1 MVRDEPPPDWPSTER
16 PLRIILEPSARKKEL
31 PHAARQGASAS
42 GLVRVGRIWAAAG
55 SDGALHEA
63 HGGIGQREGRAAKV
77 EPKHCDG
84 AEARSIDGG
93 SQGRLGRHGMGCG
106 GDCSGGGWQG
116 RAFRDNVRHRRHGSS
131 GAPAL
136 TRSLA
141 VALLKGALE
150 GSLQVPAQ
158 RLPYLDGS
166 RLGGGA
172 RLAGRSC
179 GVAAQRTVPPSDS
192 SRSEHAVRS
201 PPPGT
206 CLQRESRRR
215 VAPPTRSGSLSFLRG
230 QTQQN
235 CRLGRPLSLWLKG
248 HGLCISAGSAR
259 CWALG
264 GYWVG
269 SPPEGSPTSLQI
281 QPHDELMVARHGLTM
296 KLTTC

>member
-1 MVRDEPPPDWPSTER
+1 M
-16 PLRIILEPSARKKEL
+16 
-31 PHAARQGASAS
+31 
-42 GLVRVGRIWAAAG
+42 
-55 SDGALHEA
+55 
-63 HGGIGQREGRAAKV
+63 
-77 EPKHCDG
+77 
-84 AEARSIDGG
+84 G

-150 GSLQVPAQ
+150 GSLQVLAQ

-179 GVAAQRTVPPSDS
+179 GVAEQRSAALGLEPIGARGAQPAGHVIAEGDAPLPAADEKRLAIVPA
-192 SRSEHAVRS
+192 RSNA
-201 PPPGT
+201 
-206 CLQRESRRR
+206 
-215 VAPPTRSGSLSFLRG
+215 
-230 QTQQN
+230 QQI
-235 CRLGRPLSLWLKG
+235 CRLGTGLWQSGSKVTAYLVG
-248 HGLCISAGSAR
+248 ISHQR

-264 GYWVG
+264 GLCPRG
-269 SPPEGSPTSLQI
+269 
-281 QPHDELMVARHGLTM
+281 QPHKPSDSAS
-296 KLTTC
+296 

>member
-42 GLVRVGRIWAAAG
+42 GRVREGRIWAAAG

-150 GSLQVPAQ
+150 GSLQVLAQ

-179 GVAAQRTVPPSDS
+179 GVAEQRSAALGLEPIGARGAQPAAGHVFA
-192 SRSEHAVRS
+192 E
-201 PPPGT
+201 G
-206 CLQRESRRR
+206 
-215 VAPPTRSGSLSFLRG
+215 VAPTSRAADEKRLAIVPARSNAAELSARKASGSKV
-230 QTQQN
+230 TAY
-235 CRLGRPLSLWLKG
+235 
-248 HGLCISAGSAR
+248 ISVGSAVLGSG
-259 CWALG
+259 WAL
-264 GYWVG
+264 
-269 SPPEGSPTSLQI
+269 PPRAAPQAFRFSLMTS
-281 QPHDELMVARHGLTM
+281 
-296 KLTTC
+296 